1 MFAYWV
7 MLIAYVYLFQANTRA
22 VDQALEDE
30 EITAQDFMSE
40 LNDEYNRRKNIET
53 IAAWAYASNIT
64 DENEKLKND
73 VSAENAKYYKVSKMN
88 LVLSFSIYIFYLL
101 KSMKWCRS
109 ICRYL

>member
-1 MFAYWV
+1 MDDAYGWC
-7 MLIAYVYLFQANTRA
+7 LFQASTRA

-40 LNDEYNRRKNIET
+40 LNEEYNRRKNIET

-73 VSAENAKYYKVSKMN
+73 VSAENAKFYKVSKM
-88 LVLSFSIYIFYLL
+88 LCGL
-101 KSMKWCRS
+101 CD
-109 ICRYL
+109 

>member
-1 MFAYWV
+1 